1 MRLPGHGHPLPDGID
16 GPLQRD
22 PSRLLISPQA
32 GQEPCLHQRPLASPH
47 VREWGECTEHSVWD
61 QELAQYPAGDREVC
75 AGGRISVRNIIG
87 RKMFLIH

>member
-47 VREWGECTEHSVWD
+47 VRDGANVPSIRYGIRKYVLGE
-61 QELAQYPAGDREVC
+61 G
-75 AGGRISVRNIIG
+75 
-87 RKMFLIH
+87 

>member
-1 MRLPGHGHPLPDGID
+1 MRLPGHDHPLPDGID
-16 GPLQRD
+16 GPFQRD

-61 QELAQYPAGDREVC
+61 QEVC

>member
-22 PSRLLISPQA
+22 PSRLLVSPQA
-32 GQEPCLHQRPLASPH
+32 GQEPCLHQRPLASLH
-47 VREWGECTEHSVWD
+47 VRERGECTEHSIWD
-61 QELAQYPAGDREVC
+61 QEVC